1 MSEKRPVRPLP
12 VGAYRWLHLGF
23 VATFT
28 ILLATG
34 LLIQLPDWRA
44 RLVGGYAWWVASVH
58 EWSGVA
64 MALLPVIALLRTPR
78 QAIATFARRARR
90 RNQMRMHAAHLVF
103 TSVSA
108 AVFTVTGF
116 VLWFQEHVPAAV
128 ADVSVE
134 VHVAFTYA
142 LLVAIPLHV
151 AVSGRTAWR
160 NMLAYVSRNRVTTR
174 ETAGVATP
182 NALGH

>member
-1 MSEKRPVRPLP
+1 
-12 VGAYRWLHLGF
+12 
-23 VATFT
+23 
-28 ILLATG
+28 
-34 LLIQLPDWRA
+34 
-44 RLVGGYAWWVASVH
+44 
-58 EWSGVA
+58 
-64 MALLPVIALLRTPR
+64 
-78 QAIATFARRARR
+78 
-90 RNQMRMHAAHLVF
+90 MHAAHLVF

-116 VLWFQEHVPAAV
+116 VLWFQEHVPTIV

-160 NMLAYVSRNRVTTR
+160 NTLAYVSRNRVTTR
-174 ETAGVATP
+174 ETASVAAP